1 MYNLEFIN
9 VDLPF
14 DKLDFWDMYSS
25 TFQNVVHFILI
36 VVMIYFIKVFFPLCP
51 FPYRN
56 YMALFNCQNLSDY
69 YFFLFD
75 HHNAIH
81 EGRRHITCKSPVQR
95 KSMLNLCD
103 LFFNHHTFIRF
114 LWRHDLPFTTLCPTS
129 HYEACVSSVKSR
141 CFMCLWR
148 ERYS

>member
-1 MYNLEFIN
+1 MFFSCNYKPTLSYIVYTVVHVESVCVCTIWIFIN

-81 EGRRHITCKSPVQR
+81 EGRRHITCKSPVIYLYT
-95 KSMLNLCD
+95 KEE
-103 LFFNHHTFIRF
+103 H
-114 LWRHDLPFTTLCPTS
+114 
-129 HYEACVSSVKSR
+129 A
-141 CFMCLWR
+141 
-148 ERYS
+148 